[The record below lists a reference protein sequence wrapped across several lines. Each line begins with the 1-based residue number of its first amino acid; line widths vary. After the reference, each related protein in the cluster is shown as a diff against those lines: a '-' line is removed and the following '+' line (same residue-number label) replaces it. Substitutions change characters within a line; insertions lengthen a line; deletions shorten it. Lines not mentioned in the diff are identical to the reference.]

1 MAEISIVPFTE
12 LTPAQRETAAEIL
25 VAALAHVPAA
35 WKTMDEGR
43 DEITKLSADS
53 EWSGLAAVA
62 GETVMGW
69 VGVIESYSHAW
80 ELHPLVVAPTAQ
92 RRGIGRQLVAALE
105 DKVRAAGALTLYLGS
120 DDDFGGT
127 TAFGADLFADTASA
141 LRDLAAVPGG
151 KHPLE
156 FYRKCGFRV
165 IGFIPDAN
173 GAGKPDI
180 WLGKRL
186 Y

>member
-1 MAEISIVPFTE
+1 MTAISIIPFTD
-12 LTPAQRETAAEIL
+12 LTPAQREAAAEIL

-35 WKTMDEGR
+35 WKTAEEARG
-43 DEITKLSADS
+43 EIAKLTADA
-53 EWSGLAAVA
+53 EWAGLAAVE
-62 GETVMGW
+62 GDVVCGW
-69 VGVIESYSHAW
+69 VGAIASYSHAA
-80 ELHPLVVAPTAQ
+80 ELHPLVVAPDRQ
-92 RRGIGRQLVAALE
+92 GQGIGSQLVVAIE
-105 DKVRAAGALTLYLGS
+105 DQVRAAGALTLFLGS

-127 TAFGADLFADTASA
+127 TAFGADLYADTPAT
-141 LRDLAAVPGG
+141 LRELAATPGG

-186 Y
+186 

>member
-1 MAEISIVPFTE
+1 MRRIVPFTD
-12 LTPAQRETAAEIL
+12 LTAAQRETAAEIL
-25 VAALAHVPAA
+25 IAALAHVPAA

-43 DEITKLSADS
+43 EEIAELTADP
-53 EWSGLAAVA
+53 EWSGVAALEGDMVR
-62 GETVMGW
+62 GW
-69 VGVIESYSHAW
+69 AGVIESYSHAW
-80 ELHPLVVAPTAQ
+80 ELHPLVVSPAAQ
-92 RRGIGRQLVAALE
+92 GQGIGTELVAALE

-127 TAFGADLFADTASA
+127 SAFGADLYAEGPAL
-141 LRDLAAVPGG
+141 LRDLAAMPGG

-156 FYRKCGFRV
+156 FYRKVGFRV

-186 Y
+186 

>member
-1 MAEISIVPFTE
+1 MAAISIVPFTD
-12 LTPAQRETAAEIL
+12 LTQAQRETAAEIL

-35 WKTMDEGR
+35 WKTLDEAR
-43 DEITKLSADS
+43 EEIDKLTADP
-53 EWSGLAAVA
+53 EWAGLAPVDGDAVCGWA
-62 GETVMGW
+62 GA
-69 VGVIESYSHAW
+69 IASYSHAS
-80 ELHPLVVAPTAQ
+80 ELHPLVVAPDQ
-92 RRGIGRQLVAALE
+92 QGQGIGRQLIAAIE
-105 DKVRAAGALTLYLGS
+105 GQVRAAGALTLFLGS
-120 DDDFGGT
+120 DDDFRGT
-127 TAFGADLFADTASA
+127 TAFGADLYADTPAM
-141 LRDLAAVPGG
+141 LRELAATPGG

-186 Y
+186 

>member
-1 MAEISIVPFTE
+1 MAGISIVPFTD
-12 LTPAQRETAAEIL
+12 LTPAEREAAAEIL

-35 WKTMDEGR
+35 WKTTEEAHS
-43 DEITKLSADS
+43 EIAKLTADA
-53 EWSGLAAVA
+53 EWTGLAAMA
-62 GETVMGW
+62 GGIVCGW
-69 VGVIESYSHAW
+69 VGAIASYSHAW
-80 ELHPLVVAPTAQ
+80 ELHPLVVATDRQ
-92 RRGIGRQLVAALE
+92 GEGIGRQLVAAIE
-105 DKVRAAGALTLYLGS
+105 AQVRAAGALTLFLGS

-127 TAFGADLFADTASA
+127 TAFGADLYTDTASM
-141 LRDLAAVPGG
+141 LRDLATIPGG

-186 Y
+186 

>member
-1 MAEISIVPFTE
+1 MTATSIAPFTD
-12 LTPAQRETAAEIL
+12 LTAAQRESAAEIL

-35 WKTMDEGR
+35 WKSADEAR
-43 DEITKLSADS
+43 DEIAGLLADP
-53 EWSGLAAVA
+53 EWTGVAALDGARVCGWA
-62 GETVMGW
+62 GA
-69 VGVIESYSHAW
+69 IESYSHAF
-80 ELHPLVVAPTAQ
+80 ELHPLVVAPDRQ
-92 RRGIGRQLVAALE
+92 GQGIGRQLVAAIE
-105 DKVRAAGALTLYLGS
+105 DQARAAGALTLYLGS

-127 TAFGADLFADTASA
+127 TAFGVDLYADTGAT
-141 LRDLAAVPGG
+141 LRELAAVPGG

-173 GAGKPDI
+173 GEGKPDI

-186 Y
+186 

>member
-1 MAEISIVPFTE
+1 MADVRIVPFTD
-12 LTPAQRETAAEIL
+12 LTLAQQEVAAEVL
-25 VAALAHVPAA
+25 VASLDHVHGA
-35 WKTMDEGR
+35 WKTMDEAR
-43 DEITKLSADS
+43 EEIAKRLADP
-53 EWSGLAAVA
+53 EWSGLAALDGDAV
-62 GETVMGW
+62 VGW
-69 VGVIESYSHAW
+69 VGVIETYSHAW
-80 ELHPLVVAPTAQ
+80 ELHPLVVAPAAQ
-92 RRGIGRQLVAALE
+92 GRGIGTALVRTLE
-105 DKVRAAGALTLYLGS
+105 DQVRAAGVLTLYLGS

-127 TAFGADLFADTASA
+127 SAFGLDLYADLPGAM
-141 LRDLAAVPGG
+141 RDLAAQPGG

-186 Y
+186 

>member
-1 MAEISIVPFTE
+1 MAKFSIVPFTD

-35 WKTMDEGR
+35 WKTIGEGR
-43 DEITKLSADS
+43 DEIEKLMSDP
-53 EWSGLAAVA
+53 EWSGLAAVN
-62 GETVMGW
+62 GEALLGW

-80 ELHPLVVAPTAQ
+80 ELHPLVVAPAAQ
-92 RRGIGRQLVAALE
+92 GRGIGRQLVAALE

-127 TAFGADLFADTASA
+127 TAFGADLYAHTASA
-141 LRDLAAVPGG
+141 LRDLAAVPGK

-186 Y
+186 

>member
-1 MAEISIVPFTE
+1 MTAIRIVPFTD
-12 LTPAQRETAAEIL
+12 LSSAQRETAAIIL
-25 VAALAHVPAA
+25 VTALAHVPAA
-35 WKTMDEGR
+35 WKTLDEAR
-43 DEITKLSADS
+43 EEIAKLTADP
-53 EWSGLAAVA
+53 EWSGLAAV
-62 GETVMGW
+62 EDDMVCGW
-69 VGVIESYSHAW
+69 VGAIASYSHAW
-80 ELHPLVVAPTAQ
+80 ELHPLVVAPDRQ
-92 RRGIGRQLVAALE
+92 GQGMGRQLVGAIE
-105 DKVRAAGALTLYLGS
+105 DQVRAAGALTLFLGS

-127 TAFGADLFADTASA
+127 TAFGADLYANTPAM
-141 LRDLAAVPGG
+141 LHELAAKPGG

-186 Y
+186 